1 MDTFLE
7 EAQRQLEEMQ
17 REWEREQE
25 RERILAEIKEH
36 EKVKSRALNQLDEA
50 KDYRT
55 SFENVSNKF
64 SQRFISEPIIARGSV
79 NEEYLRVHEIF
90 LDRQTYVKNYYNN
103 IIEDANGMI
112 SLIDKKISDLY
123 VELANA

>member
-1 MDTFLE
+1 MDTFWE

-17 REWEREQE
+17 REWEREQK

-36 EKVKSRALNQLDEA
+36 EKVKSRALNQLGEA
-50 KDYRT
+50 KDYRV
-55 SFENVSNKF
+55 SFENASNKF
-64 SQRFISEPIIARGSV
+64 SQRFASDPIIARGSV
-79 NEEYLRVHEIF
+79 NEEYLRVHEVF
-90 LDRQTYVKNYYNN
+90 LDRHTYVKNYYAD

-123 VELANA
+123 IELANV